1 MHTPTG
7 LLAPSA
13 YSKSHPAGLHA
24 PSAYSQS
31 HPTGLHAPSAEVSH
45 TLQDSTLLQ
54 QTACHTPT
62 GLHAPSAYSL
72 SHPAGLHAPSEDNLS
87 HPTGLHALSAVSH
100 TLQDCTPLQQKSV
113 TPYRTARSFSRS
125 QSHPTGLHAPSAE
138 VSHTL
143 QDCTLL
149 QHTASHTPATGLK
162 APSSYSQ
169 SQSFKRTTWRDW
181 YTRFLRNFMFL

>member
-1 MHTPTG
+1 MHTPRG
-7 LLAPSA
+7 LHAPSA
-13 YSKSHPAGLHA
+13 YSLSHPAGLHAPSAYSLSHPAGLHA

-45 TLQDSTLLQ
+45 TLQR
-54 QTACHTPT
+54 
-62 GLHAPSAYSL
+62 LHD
-72 SHPAGLHAPSEDNLS
+72 PSE
-87 HPTGLHALSAVSH
+87 
-100 TLQDCTPLQQKSV
+100 
-113 TPYRTARSFSRS
+113 YS
-125 QSHPTGLHAPSAE
+125 QSHPTGLHTPSAE

-143 QDCTLL
+143 QDCALL